1 MSSLT
6 TTSVQHA
13 ACPQVI
19 VSLATF
25 GERAFLIKDVV
36 RSLTQ
41 TQSIQP
47 DMVVVHVTEASAQLT
62 TFVKKEFNCTL
73 GIPCGRLLIMP
84 GPDYG
89 PATKLLGTLRL
100 FPQLPPDACIITVDD
115 DTIYGQHLVRTLTSR
130 ALDNAALGL
139 SCEEVPWALNF
150 VRSYIYSEALWWT
163 PISSGN
169 AWAYPLRQALVQCNG
184 WLHGCQGV
192 LYRRKFFAEDVWDD
206 TQGVP
211 RGCFYADDV
220 RLSGYLWS
228 KGIPRYVY
236 PHYFA
241 EDGWSQPYQHMA
253 KNASNALS
261 MVPDTMRTRQWPC
274 VQHFEQLHA

>member
-1 MSSLT
+1 MLSIPLSSKINREMAFNPEMHRRHLWIALSFGIACTFLFMSSLT

-84 GPDYG
+84 GP
-89 PATKLLGTLRL
+89 ATKLLGTLRL

-139 SCEEVPWALNF
+139 S
-150 VRSYIYSEALWWT
+150 
-163 PISSGN
+163 
-169 AWAYPLRQALVQCNG
+169 
-184 WLHGCQGV
+184 
-192 LYRRKFFAEDVWDD
+192 
-206 TQGVP
+206 
-211 RGCFYADDV
+211 
-220 RLSGYLWS
+220 
-228 KGIPRYVY
+228 
-236 PHYFA
+236 
-241 EDGWSQPYQHMA
+241 WSQPYQHMA